1 MKYFS
6 KSLITLALTRMDTA
20 LAQTQSVS
28 TGFTGIWQADGNMF
42 EIAAKD
48 KPVLI
53 ERFDIN
59 MDAMTDSIAVY
70 YRTGHVD
77 YVYDDSYKQILFVG
91 RLAGAGQGSVTSLP
105 PFSSPVLLTPGT
117 PLTFY
122 VTCTTKDGANLWY
135 DDGVG
140 SGTTYAS
147 DDNINIIEGMASGYP
162 WRGYALDRRWNGVV
176 YYSLQSSSSPTES
189 PTISLST
196 PNPTN
201 QPTPSPTNQPTKSPV
216 GAVTPSP
223 TASPDTSITSPP
235 NVSSPNPTGSP
246 VDVATRTQSPSNVI
260 DDVGGVGEPT
270 TGTTSKPTTTTE
282 SDSSSKSPTTS
293 PTKMPSGTQ
302 TTDEPTSSSP
312 TVEETFFPTKTV
324 TNLLPNFV
332 PSSTSVR
339 FNYMGRICLY
349 SSPLLIIAYF
359 ILQ

>member
-1 MKYFS
+1 
-6 KSLITLALTRMDTA
+6 
-20 LAQTQSVS
+20 
-28 TGFTGIWQADGNMF
+28 MF
-42 EIAAKD
+42 EMQAKD

-59 MDAMTDSIAVY
+59 MDAMDDSIAVY
-70 YRTGHVD
+70 YRTGTVD
-77 YVYDDSYKQILFVG
+77 YVYDDSYKLILLVDSQS
-91 RLAGAGQGSVTSLP
+91 GAGQGSVTSLP

-122 VTCTTKDGANLWY
+122 VTCTTQDGANLWY
-135 DDGVG
+135 DEGVG

-176 YYSLQSSSSPTES
+176 YYSVQSSTSTSPTGS

-196 PNPTN
+196 PPPTN

-223 TASPDTSITSPP
+223 TASPVGTSI
-235 NVSSPNPTGSP
+235 PTASP
-246 VDVATRTQSPSNVI
+246 VDIATRTQSPSNVI
-260 DDVGGVGEPT
+260 DDVGVVGEPT
-270 TGTTSKPTTTTE
+270 PGITSKPTTTTE
-282 SDSSSKSPTTS
+282 SDSSTKSPTTS
-293 PTKMPSGTQ
+293 QTEMPTTG
-302 TTDEPTSSSP
+302 SP

-332 PSSTSVR
+332 PSSASDR
-339 FNYMGRICLY
+339 FYYMARICLY
-349 SSPLLIIAYF
+349 SSPLFIIAF
-359 ILQ
+359 FVL